1 MNTCP
6 RIRYQETRQGLV
18 LTACYGAD
26 GRICLPDEIEGRAVT
41 AIAPYAF
48 SDSEL
53 SDSDLVWTD
62 QNLSMLKDIRR
73 LKTTD
78 IVEVRLPAGI
88 REIGRYAFYRCRNLE
103 KLILSDGILEIG
115 GGALNGCR
123 LKEVEIY
130 CREGKK
136 SALKSIVDE
145 IRFSVHARIYYFRG
159 TPVMY
164 AQGKEAAEIADLL
177 FPEHYEEAV
186 ENTPARILYTSHHGA
201 GGYYRQ
207 CFYDRELDY
216 RKYDGLLPWAVA
228 HEEEETVIR
237 LAMGR
242 LKFPYSLSEKARADY
257 EAYLAGHQQEA
268 ARLFVTEE
276 DLESIE
282 YLSGR
287 KLWSR
292 EGLMAGLD
300 AASGQQRTELAGR
313 LLEILHRQFSG
324 SRKSFDL

>member
-6 RIRYQETRQGLV
+6 RIHYQVTGQGLV
-18 LTACYGAD
+18 LTACYGVD
-26 GRICLPDEIEGRAVT
+26 GRICLPDEIEGRPFT

-48 SDSEL
+48 SENETSGE
-53 SDSDLVWTD
+53 DLVWID
-62 QNLSMLKDIRR
+62 PDLSMLRDIRR

-78 IVEVRLPAGI
+78 IAEIRLPSGI

-103 KLILSDGILEIG
+103 KLTLCDGILEIG
-115 GGALNGCR
+115 GGAFNGCR
-123 LKEVEIY
+123 LKEVEIH
-130 CREGKK
+130 CRNGKK

-145 IRFSVHARIYYFRG
+145 IRFPIHARIFYSL
-159 TPVMY
+159 TDKVCLLP
-164 AQGKEAAEIADLL
+164 ADLL

-207 CFYDRELDY
+207 CFYDREVDY
-216 RKYDGLLPWAVA
+216 KKYDGLLPWAIA

-242 LKFPYSLSEKARADY
+242 LKYPYDLSEKARDDY
-257 EAYLAGHQQEA
+257 EDYLAGHQEEA
-268 ARLFVTEE
+268 ARFFVTEE

-282 YLSGR
+282 YLSDR

-292 EGLMAGLD
+292 EGLTAGIE
-300 AASGQQRTELAGR
+300 AASRQHRTEIAAR
-313 LLEILHRQFSG
+313 LMEVMHREFSG
-324 SRKSFDL
+324 RKKSFDL